1 MKTMTKLNR
10 TIRRNLN
17 AKNPA
22 VGAFYE
28 EETTNFHAFDKDA
41 NIVSTSNK
49 EEAEEIQNVLK
60 KALAETDMSVEEV
73 AKASDAITEDDDVT
87 EVKTA
92 EDPKAEAKAEDTTI
106 ETTAEEIKVEA
117 VAANSAPSVPH
128 DANCTCGCNN
138 NAATS
143 AVAKSDALA
152 NMLQN
157 TPVID
162 ALSNDNDAN
171 KTEEQL
177 RHEAELLGE
186 HVVEEWPPQPRNQ
199 YEAAYYTFPGYKT
212 VWNGETDPNGNPI
225 VFPNGVPYAN
235 PMTGKASGRW
245 EYIAE
250 TQQQEAAPVEPAQAT
265 TSEWN
270 ADGTKTLSSHNI
282 PIVSKER
289 LNTAKATAWEG
300 KPVEYTENSIDATA
314 YFDNVNKSINSA
326 AQDMA
331 AELRRQEEAAH
342 AEAARYQNMQASM
355 MQFMQQADTRSSNQ
369 KFMDAL
375 NSNGSDICTMT
386 VEQAE
391 QSMGNASAQPA
402 ATAGIIDDGRI
413 YTVKYVSE
421 NDANNLRTLSNQFGR
436 VLRPEEFAEYDI
448 HTGTMA
454 HNLQTVISWIQNTGI
469 SMYTIYDDQGNV
481 QKSTMESLGG
491 MVA

>member
-1 MKTMTKLNR
+1 MKTFTKIER
-10 TIRRNLN
+10 AIRRNIN

-28 EETTNFHAFDKDA
+28 EETINFHAFDKDA

-49 EEAEEIQNVLK
+49 EEAEKIQSVLK
-60 KALAETDMSVEEV
+60 KAIAETDMSVEEI
-73 AKASDAITEDDDVT
+73 AKAADAIACEDDDVA
-87 EVKTA
+87 ESKTS
-92 EDPKAEAKAEDTTI
+92 KATTI
-106 ETTAEEIKVEA
+106 ETTAEEVKVEA

-128 DANCTCGCNN
+128 DANCTCGCND
-138 NAATS
+138 NAAAS

-157 TPVID
+157 TSVID
-162 ALSNDNDAN
+162 VLSNDNDAN

-186 HVVEEWPPQPRNQ
+186 HVVEEWPPQPRSQ

-212 VWNGETDPNGNPI
+212 VWNGETDPNGNPL

-235 PMTGKASGRW
+235 PATGKASGRW

-250 TQQQEAAPVEPAQAT
+250 TQQQEAAQAAPAQAT
-265 TSEWN
+265 TSEWS

-300 KPVEYTENSIDATA
+300 KPVEYTENSIDATL

-331 AELRRQEEAAH
+331 AELRRQEEAEH
-342 AEAARYQNMQASM
+342 AEAVRYQNMQANM

-375 NSNGSDICTMT
+375 NSNGSGICTMS

-391 QSMGNASAQPA
+391 QSMGNASTQPA

-421 NDANNLRTLSNQFGR
+421 NDANNLRSLSNQFGR

-454 HNLQTVISWIQNTGI
+454 HNLQTVIGWIQNTGI

-481 QKSTMESLGG
+481 QKSTMETLG
-491 MVA
+491 MAA